1 LANDGLIALERELR
15 APVPA
20 GFRRLTDA
28 QLRDLAAAIVDER
41 HRQAAAL
48 AAAGDQALNQLPR
61 VLRIPIKKLL
71 R

>member
-1 LANDGLIALERELR
+1 LADDGLIALEQQLG

-20 GFRRLTDA
+20 GMRRLNDA
-28 QLRDLAAAIVDER
+28 QLRDLASGIADER

-48 AAAGDQALNQLPR
+48 AAAGEAALGQLPR